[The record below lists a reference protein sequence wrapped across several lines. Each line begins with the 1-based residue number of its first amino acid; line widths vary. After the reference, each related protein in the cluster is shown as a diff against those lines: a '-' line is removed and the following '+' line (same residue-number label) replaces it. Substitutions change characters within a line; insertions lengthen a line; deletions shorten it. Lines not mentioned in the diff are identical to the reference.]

1 MITMSD
7 DGTPITLHDLTP
19 QQVQMLNKIWSFES
33 GDELQ
38 KFRDSLPRFRQ
49 QELDTL
55 VIMIIME
62 IEGKRAEED
71 VSQAQEMLRDLGYSV

>member
-1 MITMSD
+1 MSQEE
-7 DGTPITLHDLTP
+7 GVHVTLSDLTP

-33 GDELQ
+33 GYELEV
-38 KFRDSLPRFRQ
+38 FRDTLPRFRQ

>member
-1 MITMSD
+1 ME
-7 DGTPITLHDLTP
+7 GVPITLHDLTP

-33 GDELQ
+33 GDDLQ

-55 VIMIIME
+55 VMLILME
-62 IEGKRAEED
+62 IEGARAEED
-71 VSQAQEMLRDLGYSV
+71 VSRAQQMLRNIGVNV

>member
-1 MITMSD
+1 ME
-7 DGTPITLHDLTP
+7 GVPVTLHDLTP

-55 VIMIIME
+55 VILILME
-62 IEGKRAEED
+62 IEGARAEED
-71 VSQAQEMLRDLGYSV
+71 VSQAQQMLRNIGYNV

>member
-1 MITMSD
+1 ME
-7 DGTPITLHDLTP
+7 GVPVTLHDLTP

-71 VSQAQEMLRDLGYSV
+71 VSQAQEMLRDLGYSC

>member
-1 MITMSD
+1 ME
-7 DGTPITLHDLTP
+7 GVPVTLHDLTP

-62 IEGKRAEED
+62 MEGARAEED
-71 VSQAQEMLRDLGYSV
+71 VSMAQEMLRDLGYSV

>member
-1 MITMSD
+1 ME
-7 DGTPITLHDLTP
+7 GVPITLHDLTP

-55 VIMIIME
+55 VMLILME
-62 IEGKRAEED
+62 IEGARAEED
-71 VSQAQEMLRDLGYSV
+71 VSRAQQMLRNIGVNV

>member
-1 MITMSD
+1 MSQEE
-7 DGTPITLHDLTP
+7 GVHVTLSDLTP

-33 GDELQ
+33 GYELEA
-38 KFRDSLPRFRQ
+38 FRDTLPRFRQ

-71 VSQAQEMLRDLGYSV
+71 VSQAQEMLRDIGYSC

>member
-1 MITMSD
+1 ME
-7 DGTPITLHDLTP
+7 GVPITLHDLTP

-33 GDELQ
+33 GDDLQ

-55 VIMIIME
+55 VILILME
-62 IEGKRAEED
+62 IEGARAEED
-71 VSQAQEMLRDLGYSV
+71 VSRAQQMLRNIGVNV

>member
-1 MITMSD
+1 ME
-7 DGTPITLHDLTP
+7 GVPVTLHDLTP

>member
-1 MITMSD
+1 ME
-7 DGTPITLHDLTP
+7 GVPITLHDLTP

-55 VIMIIME
+55 VILILME
-62 IEGKRAEED
+62 IEGARAEED
-71 VSQAQEMLRDLGYSV
+71 VSRAQQMLRNIGVNV